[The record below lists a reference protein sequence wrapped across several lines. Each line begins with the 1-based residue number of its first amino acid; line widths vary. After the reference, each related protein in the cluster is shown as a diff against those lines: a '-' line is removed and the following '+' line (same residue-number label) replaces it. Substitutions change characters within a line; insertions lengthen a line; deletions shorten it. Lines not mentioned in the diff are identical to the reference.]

1 MYSDS
6 VLLHHGPF
14 IIPAHSTWPWQ
25 VLTQGFSARTRA
37 SWCVQ
42 FCVWHAVHSVNV
54 CWMQILR
61 DVSYWF
67 VLYLKKEGCPGK
79 EHLVKAEGLIWRKI
93 YYFGRKVCWQNTIR
107 QKSLSST
114 PPMSRLHE
122 CYPELDLLSLKLNL
136 VLGVMRW
143 VTLSAPFLPTPRL
156 PPDFIVATGP
166 SCIFLPGCK
175 IQEMFVSWGE
185 IECMEEICRPQ
196 YRYKFRSCSLYEGLK
211 QIV

>member
-1 MYSDS
+1 MLNADLKGC
-6 VLLHHGPF
+6 VLLVCSLFEERGVSWKG
-14 IIPAHSTWPWQ
+14 ASC
-25 VLTQGFSARTRA
+25 QGRGSHLEKDLLLWKESMLAKYNQA
-37 SWCVQ
+37 KIS
-42 FCVWHAVHSVNV
+42 
-54 CWMQILR
+54 L
-61 DVSYWF
+61 
-67 VLYLKKEGCPGK
+67 LY
-79 EHLVKAEGLIWRKI
+79 
-93 YYFGRKVCWQNTIR
+93 
-107 QKSLSST
+107 S
-114 PPMSRLHE
+114 PMSRLHE
-122 CYPELDLLSLKLNL
+122 CYPELDLLSLKLIL

-143 VTLSAPFLPTPRL
+143 VTLSDPFLPTPRL